1 MMESLLRQYIFFQP
15 SSSRPEAD
23 YTSTVRVVANDGMFA
38 SAPATTVVD
47 VIFSNLPPQ
56 VLVDGIVS

>member
-38 SAPATTVVD
+38 SAPATTVMD
-47 VIFSNLPPQ
+47 VIFSKPPQ
-56 VLVDGIVS
+56 VLVVE